1 VIQVNKPERY
11 NPQSIEPKWQAE
23 WHEKKMYQVEPRA
36 DKPPFY
42 TLVMFPYPSGD
53 LHMGHMRNYAIGDLI
68 ARYRTMRGYNVLNPM
83 GWDAFGLPAENAA
96 IKDGLHPAQR
106 TPDNIARMKDQFY
119 KMGIMYDWSRE
130 VASSDP
136 SYYRWTQWMFL
147 MMYKHGLAYRKEAP
161 ANWCPQDQTVL
172 ANEQVVDGRCE
183 RCGSPV
189 TKKNL
194 TQWFFKIT
202 QYADELLE
210 SLDAMEG
217 WPDRV
222 RTMQRNWIGR
232 SRGAEIDFPIEGH
245 DASLRV
251 YTTRPD
257 TIYGATFMVVAPEHP
272 LVSSITTAERRA
284 EVEAYAER
292 AKMETEIE
300 RLSTEKEKTG
310 VFTGAFCTNPMTGER
325 IPVWVADYVLATY
338 GTGAIQAVPGGDERD
353 HDFARKYGLP
363 IIAVVE
369 PEGEYDRESK
379 DATIAPQY
387 KEGSEVPVYT
397 GPGVMINSGPLNGMH
412 TDRSKEAT
420 IALLEGEGK
429 GRGAVNYRLRDWL
442 ISRQRYWGAPIPIV
456 YCEQCGTVP
465 VPEAELPV
473 LLPLDVEFKPGGE
486 SPLARHDEFV
496 NTECPQCGGQARRE
510 TDTMD
515 TFVDSSWYFLR
526 YCDPNNTE
534 EAFSRE
540 KADHWM
546 AVDQYTG
553 GVEHAILH
561 LLYSRFFTKVLA
573 DEGMLEAR
581 EPFTRLFTQGMITKD
596 GAKMS
601 KSKGNV
607 VPVDLMVDTL
617 GADSGRLFILFIG
630 PPDEDAEWS
639 DGGAQG
645 IFRFLSRVWR
655 LFDGVDLTSQNLQ
668 SAIKDPQSEDR
679 DLLRKVH
686 VTIKKVTDDIDRFHF
701 NTAVSAIMEMA
712 NAMGSYKGGTQSPA
726 YREAAR
732 TMLLLLAPMAP
743 HISEELWH
751 RTGGQGSIHEQE
763 WPEQNAGLAAAERVT
778 VVVQVNGK
786 VRDRLDLPADVGQD
800 EAVAAALSS
809 ARVQQ
814 HLEGKEPRKMHYVPG
829 RLVSIVV

>member
-1 VIQVNKPERY
+1 
-11 NPQSIEPKWQAE
+11 
-23 WHEKKMYQVEPRA
+23 
-36 DKPPFY
+36 
-42 TLVMFPYPSGD
+42 
-53 LHMGHMRNYAIGDLI
+53 
-68 ARYRTMRGYNVLNPM
+68 
-83 GWDAFGLPAENAA
+83 
-96 IKDGLHPAQR
+96 
-106 TPDNIARMKDQFY
+106 
-119 KMGIMYDWSRE
+119 
-130 VASSDP
+130 
-136 SYYRWTQWMFL
+136 
-147 MMYKHGLAYRKEAP
+147 
-161 ANWCPQDQTVL
+161 
-172 ANEQVVDGRCE
+172 
-183 RCGSPV
+183 
-189 TKKNL
+189 
-194 TQWFFKIT
+194 
-202 QYADELLE
+202 
-210 SLDAMEG
+210 
-217 WPDRV
+217 
-222 RTMQRNWIGR
+222 
-232 SRGAEIDFPIEGH
+232 
-245 DASLRV
+245 
-251 YTTRPD
+251 
-257 TIYGATFMVVAPEHP
+257 
-272 LVSSITTAERRA
+272 
-284 EVEAYAER
+284 
-292 AKMETEIE
+292 
-300 RLSTEKEKTG
+300 
-310 VFTGAFCTNPMTGER
+310 
-325 IPVWVADYVLATY
+325 VADYVLATY

-379 DATIAPQY
+379 DAAIAPQY

-397 GPGVMINSGPLNGMH
+397 GPGVMINSGPLDGMH
-412 TDRSKEAT
+412 TDRSKEAI

-429 GRGAVNYRLRDWL
+429 GRGAINYRLRDWL

-456 YCEQCGTVP
+456 YCERCGTVP
-465 VPEAELPV
+465 VPEEKLPV

-486 SPLARHDEFV
+486 SPLAYSEEFV
-496 NTECPQCGGQARRE
+496 NTECPQCGGSARRE

-526 YCDPNNTE
+526 YCDPRNTE

-540 KADHWM
+540 KADYWM

-581 EPFTRLFTQGMITKD
+581 EPFSRLFTQGMITKD

-639 DGGAQG
+639 DQGAQG

-655 LFDGVDLTSQNLQ
+655 LFDQVNLTSNPQ
-668 SAIKDPQSEDR
+668 SAIRWSEATPQSEDR
-679 DLLRKVH
+679 ELLRKVH
-686 VTIKKVTDDIDRFHF
+686 VTIKKVTDDIERFHF

-712 NAMGSYKGGTQSPA
+712 NAMGSYKGGTQSAA

-743 HISEELWH
+743 HITEELWH
-751 RTGGQGSIHEQE
+751 RTGGEGSIHEQG
-763 WPEQNAGLAAAERVT
+763 WPEYNASLAASERVT

-786 VRDRLDLPADVGQD
+786 VRDRLDLPADVSQD
-800 EAVAAALSS
+800 EAIAAALAS

-814 HLEGKEPRKMHYVPG
+814 HLEGNEPRKMHYVPG